1 VTLPVVDAGV
11 PEASATDAGIEA
23 GEGGEAGASSDG
35 ATSEASIADAA
46 TDGGD
51 ATAVEA
57 GPPIYVPE
65 AGVTT
70 DDTKCAGSCN
80 GHRACQY
87 PDTATKCGTEWCNT
101 PDTTPGAQ
109 LAHMACDGTGHCTST
124 ALVNCTNYAC
134 PAGTAACG
142 TTCTSPSDCL
152 KNAFCYSSGA
162 TSMCLP
168 RLGNGVNCT
177 LDNQCKSSHCV
188 SGVCCSSDCN
198 VPGGTCTSSG
208 AVGEC
213 KCSVNCGDGGTCQLF
228 YRDGDG
234 DGFGDYLGATNGHSQ
249 VGCAGSP
256 PAGYVAD
263 NTDCNDNDL
272 NVFPGQTAY
281 FGTAST
287 GTPLSG
293 WDYNCDGTVEKSVPE
308 YPGMACEF
316 CGGTAPSSCAPTSAC
331 ASSGTAAGFGCS
343 SHYRFGFCNPLTHIC
358 TLGGYYCGYDR
369 SAAFEAT
376 VNCGASGALY
386 TCGTCTTANGFPT
399 VSSSSQQQQCH

>member
-1 VTLPVVDAGV
+1 VTLPVVDSGV
-11 PEASATDAGIEA
+11 PEAGATDAGTEA
-23 GEGGEAGASSDG
+23 GEGGEAGATSDG

-46 TDGGD
+46 TDG
-51 ATAVEA
+51 AAVEA
-57 GPPIYVPE
+57 GPTIYVPE

-87 PDTATKCGTEWCNT
+87 PDNGTKCGTEWCNT
-101 PDTTPGAQ
+101 PDTTPAAQ

-134 PAGTAACG
+134 PASTAACG
-142 TTCTSPSDCL
+142 TTCTSQSDCL
-152 KNAFCYSSGA
+152 KSSFCYSSGA

-177 LDNQCKSSHCV
+177 LDNQCKSTHCV

-198 VPGGTCTSSG
+198 VPGGTCTSTG

-234 DGFGDYLGATNGHSQ
+234 DGFGDYLGATDGHSQ
-249 VGCAGSP
+249 VGCSGSP
-256 PAGYVAD
+256 PPGYVAD